1 MRVLVDESAGA
12 AVVAY
17 LRNCGHDVLAVAETM
32 PQATDAT
39 ILARAAGEG
48 RLLVTNDKDFGE
60 LAFRR
65 GQSHTGILLLRLRDE
80 SGPNRVRVVASV
92 FERWEDRL
100 LGVFTVATERGVR
113 IRPTQSLS

>member
-1 MRVLVDESAGA
+1 MPLTVRVLVDESAGA

-17 LRNCGHDVLAVAETM
+17 LRSCDHDVLAVAERCRRRRT
-32 PQATDAT
+32 PRSS
-39 ILARAAGEG
+39 RAAGGG

-60 LAFRR
+60 LAFRS
-65 GQSHTGILLLRLRDE
+65 GQLHTGILLLRLRDE

-100 LGVFTVATERGVR
+100 LGVFTEK
-113 IRPTQSLS
+113 